1 MKIES
6 LPLGNLWTNCYL
18 LRTDDLLIIIDPATT
33 SDKLFELID
42 TEKVDM
48 IINTHGHFDHVGGD
62 SVLKK
67 KYGAKILLH
76 RADLAL
82 FRETVPPEVKV
93 DRFIDE
99 GDKVGA
105 GRLEVM
111 HMPGHSP
118 GSIILVGDGIIF
130 CGDLI
135 FAGSIGRTDFPGG
148 SSRDMTTSL
157 QRLAALP
164 GDYTLY
170 PGHGP
175 ITTLAKERALNP
187 FLNNC
192 KSCTAREKP
201 INTDKKAARPLSP

>member
-18 LRTDDLLIIIDPATT
+18 LRADDLVIIIDPAAE
-33 SDKLFELID
+33 SDELFQLIG
-42 TEKVDM
+42 TRGVDM
-48 IINTHGHFDHVGGD
+48 IINTHGHFDHVGGN
-62 SVLKK
+62 SILKE

-76 RADLAL
+76 QADAAL
-82 FRETVPPEVKV
+82 FRETVPPEVEV
-93 DRFIDE
+93 DQFIDE
-99 GDKVGA
+99 GDKIGA
-105 GRLEVM
+105 GTLEVL

-118 GSIILVGDGIIF
+118 GSIILVGTGVIF

-175 ITTLAKERALNP
+175 TTTLAKERAMNP
-187 FLNNC
+187 FLNMG
-192 KSCTAREKP
+192 
-201 INTDKKAARPLSP
+201 

>member
-1 MKIES
+1 MKIEL

-18 LRTDDLLIIIDPATT
+18 LRSDDLVIIIDPAATT
-33 SDKLFELID
+33 NELFKLIG
-42 TEKVDM
+42 TRGIDM
-48 IINTHGHFDHVGGD
+48 IINTHGHFDHVGGN

-76 RADLAL
+76 RADLPL
-82 FRETVPPEVKV
+82 FRATVPPEVEV

-99 GDKVGA
+99 GDKIGTGA
-105 GRLEVM
+105 ETLEVL

-118 GSIILVGDGIIF
+118 GSIILVGAGVIF

-148 SSRDMTTSL
+148 SSRDMTASL

-175 ITTLAKERALNP
+175 TTTLSKERALNP
-187 FLNNC
+187 FLNM
-192 KSCTAREKP
+192 R
-201 INTDKKAARPLSP
+201 